1 MLDHVLGFSL
11 AHRHLV
17 MAITTLLALVGGWSL
32 LQLPIDAVPD
42 ITNIQVQITTEV
54 PALIPEDVERQVTWP
69 IETAMAG
76 IPLLDA
82 TRSLSRYG
90 FSQVTVVFEDGTDL
104 YFARQQVAERLA
116 QAREHLPRTAEPRL
130 GPIATGLGE
139 VLVYT
144 VSFAHPG
151 GVGAPFAVANTPG
164 WHANGVYQ
172 TPEGVRLTSAAE
184 QAAYLRT
191 VQDWLVVPQLRS
203 VPGIAD
209 VDVIGGAK
217 KQYVVNPDLAR
228 LTASGLGLQDVVAAL
243 ERNNRALG
251 GGFVERFGESHVVL
265 ADGRVKTIA
274 DIGRIVITTRG
285 GTPIHVDDVAQVV
298 INHENRTG
306 AASRDGH
313 EVVMGTVMMLFG
325 ENSRAVAAAAN
336 ARLADI
342 GRGLPPDIALTAVLN
357 RQTLVD
363 AVITT
368 VGINLAEGA
377 VLVAAILMMVLG
389 SLRGALITTAVI
401 PLSMLLTAIGMH
413 QFGISGNL
421 MSLGAID
428 FGIIVDTAI
437 IIVENCLR
445 RVAEQQRNY
454 GRLLTREERLAETF
468 AATRQM
474 VMPAVFGQ
482 AIIITVYIPILLLTG
497 IEGKMFH
504 PMAMTVILAL
514 AAAFVLSLT
523 FVPAL
528 VALVV
533 SRPLAERENR
543 LMAVARRGYEPVLGA
558 ALRLPVPIIGAAVLT
573 FAGGCWLFTRLGS
586 EFIPTLDEGN
596 FACEVTRISSIGME
610 QSNSMQL
617 RLEGALTEIP
627 EVHMVFAKTGTAGL
641 AFDPM
646 PWNTSDTMIILK
658 PRAQWPDPSASKIV
672 VLEKLERV
680 AEQQLGNRYEFSQ
693 PIQLRFNELLA
704 GVRADI
710 AVKLFGD
717 DFDVLLPSAEEIAKA
732 LGAVPGAADIRIEQ
746 VEGSSNLVVE
756 ARTDVAARLGLNVA
770 DIHQTVATAT
780 AGQEVGVVFEGD
792 RRFSLLVRL
801 AEALRND
808 PEALKRLPI
817 PVSRSN
823 DGHDTASGHGTIS
836 PRSETVGNLAN
847 LVFIDGTNQISR
859 DNGKRRI
866 VVQCNVRGRDLGGFV
881 TAAKAH
887 LAENVSLPTGT
898 WIAWGGQ
905 FAHYEE
911 ARNRLA
917 VVVPLCFAII
927 FVLLYCTFG
936 GARHALLVFAAVPLA
951 LTGGVVALWLRGMPF
966 SISAAVGFIALSGVA
981 VLNGI
986 VLVSCINELRLSGI
1000 ALDTAV
1006 RDGSLLR
1013 LRPVLMT
1020 ALVASVGFIP
1030 MAFSVSQGAE
1040 VQKPLATVVIGGILT
1055 STVLTLIVLPV
1066 LYRTWHRHQDVD
1078 PMRHTFTRRSPVF

>member
-1 MLDHVLGFSL
+1 MLDRVLGFSL

-17 MAITTLLALVGGWSL
+17 LAVTMLLALIGGWAL
-32 LQLPIDAVPD
+32 LRLPIDAVPD
-42 ITNIQVQITTEV
+42 ITNVQVQVTTEI

-76 IPLLDA
+76 IPNLD
-82 TRSLSRYG
+82 TTWSLSRYG
-90 FSQVTVVFEDGTDL
+90 FSQVTVVFKDGTDL

-144 VSFAHPG
+144 VSFTHPG
-151 GVGAPFAVANTPG
+151 GIDAPLAAANTPG
-164 WHANGVYQ
+164 WHAQGIYQ
-172 TPEGVRLTSAAE
+172 TPEGARLSTTNE

-191 VQDWLVVPQLRS
+191 IQDWVVVPQLRS
-203 VPGIAD
+203 VPGMAD

-217 KQYVVNPDLAR
+217 KQYVVLPDPAR
-228 LTASGLGLQDVVAAL
+228 LTAYGLGLREVADAV

-251 GGFVERFGESHVVL
+251 GGFIERFGESHVVL
-265 ADGRVKTIA
+265 ADGRVKTTA

-285 GTPIHVDDVAQVV
+285 GTPIHVDDVAQVA
-298 INHENRTG
+298 ISQENRTG
-306 AASRDGH
+306 SASRDGH

-325 ENSRAVAAAAN
+325 GNSRAVAAAAN
-336 ARLADI
+336 VRLTEI
-342 GRGLPPDIALTAVLN
+342 SRGLPRDIALTVVLS
-357 RQTLVD
+357 RKTLVD
-363 AVITT
+363 SVIAT
-368 VGINLAEGA
+368 VGTNLAEGA
-377 VLVAAILMMVLG
+377 VLVAAILVMVLG
-389 SLRGALITTAVI
+389 SLRGALITAAVI
-401 PLSMLLTAIGMH
+401 PLSMLLTAIGMR

-428 FGIIVDTAI
+428 FGIIVDTAV

-445 RVAEQQRNY
+445 RLAEQQHHF
-454 GRLLTREERLAETF
+454 GRPLTRDERLAETF

-533 SRPLAERENR
+533 NRPLVERENR

-558 ALRLPVPIIGAAVLT
+558 ALRLPVPITVAAVFI

-596 FACEVTRISSIGME
+596 FACEVSRISSIGME
-610 QSNSMQL
+610 QANRMQL
-617 RLEGALTEIP
+617 RLEEALKTVP
-627 EVHMVFAKTGTAGL
+627 EVQLVFAKTGTAEL

-658 PRAQWPDPSASKIV
+658 PRAEWPDPTTSKAAI
-672 VLEKLERV
+672 LEKVQHV

-704 GVRADI
+704 GVRADV

-717 DFDVLLPSAEEIAKA
+717 DFEVLLPTAERIAKA
-732 LGAVPGAADIRIEQ
+732 LRAVPGAADVRVEQ

-756 ARTDVAARLGLNVA
+756 ARKDVAARLGINVA
-770 DIHQTVATAT
+770 DIHETVAMAT

-792 RRFSLLVRL
+792 RRIPLVVRL
-801 AEALRND
+801 PEILRND

-817 PVSRSN
+817 PVPGG
-823 DGHDTASGHGTIS
+823 DGGADAASGSHTITA
-836 PRSETVGNLAN
+836 PRTETVGSLAN
-847 LVFIDGTNQISR
+847 LVFVDGTNQISR
-859 DNGKRRI
+859 DHGKRRV
-866 VVQCNVRGRDLGGFV
+866 VVQCNIRDRDLGGFV
-881 TAAKAH
+881 TAAKAQ
-887 LAENVSLPTGT
+887 LAQNVPLPTGT
-898 WIAWGGQ
+898 WITWGGQ

-911 ARNRLA
+911 ARDRLA

-927 FVLLYCTFG
+927 FLLLYSTFG
-936 GARHALLVFAAVPLA
+936 AARYALLVFTAVPLA

-981 VLNGI
+981 VLNGV
-986 VLVSCINELRLSGI
+986 VLVSCINELRRSGV
-1000 ALDTAV
+1000 ALDAAV

-1020 ALVASVGFIP
+1020 ALVASLGFIP
-1030 MAFSVSQGAE
+1030 MAFSTSQGAE

-1055 STVLTLIVLPV
+1055 STVLTLIVLPA
-1066 LYRTWHRHQDVD
+1066 LYRLWHR
-1078 PMRHTFTRRSPVF
+1078 REKFGAPVPSGPTPSI